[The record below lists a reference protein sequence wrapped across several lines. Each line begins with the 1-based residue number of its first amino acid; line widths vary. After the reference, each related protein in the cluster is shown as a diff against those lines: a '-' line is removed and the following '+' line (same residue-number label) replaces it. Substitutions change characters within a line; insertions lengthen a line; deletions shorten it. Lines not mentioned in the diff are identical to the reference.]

1 MKKKI
6 DIKKLKIKAKKGN
19 LKAIKE
25 LGFIYYFGDIKEGK
39 DANAITPKDAK
50 EAVKWW
56 QIGASKKDPDC
67 LVNLGFCYHMGDG
80 VNQNNTEAR
89 KCWEQASSKGS
100 SGANFNLGIFYEAG
114 WSVEKNGKKALI
126 YFKKNIKTKNP
137 YRETSLLGIARIY
150 NVGNGVKKNTKECI
164 KYYKRA
170 AKLGNLKAMLE
181 LGSMYDEVGD
191 ERGVYKSIKKDPK
204 LALKYYY
211 QIVEKNCLIGHYA
224 YESVLKNQ
232 KLKLSNQTPQK
243 IKKIETMIKKINSKI
258 INYYK
263 NPPKNDQLDELGLTR
278 DKIINLREMINH
290 LSKLEYLNKDSP
302 EKFKKYISQYN
313 VTTNTAQVLK
323 RKEIDKKEALKIVK
337 KDGYELE
344 NLPVHFKK
352 DKEVVLESI
361 KETGGYTL
369 EYADDSLKKDSEVIL
384 KALDYLSEALKYADN
399 SLKKDKKFT
408 LEAVKKHWSVLEF
421 VDEIFKKDKEIV
433 LEAVKQVGFALEFAH
448 KSLRKDKEIV
458 LVALKSNVAHYA
470 KHSLVDDVYP
480 DGADHNLR
488 KDPDIL
494 AILNKIKK

>member
-211 QIVEKNCLIGHYA
+211 QLVKKNCILGHFCF
-224 YESVLKNQ
+224 Q
-232 KLKLSNQTPQK
+232 KLLENQIAAK
-243 IKKIETMIKKINSKI
+243 INIKKNVLMLKKINSKI
-258 INYYK
+258 KNYSK
-263 NPPKNDQLDELGLTR
+263 NPPKNDRLEELSLPR
-278 DKIINLREMINH
+278 DKIIKLREILNIMTT
-290 LSKLEYLNKDSP
+290 SKL
-302 EKFKKYISQYN
+302 I
-313 VTTNTAQVLK
+313 
-323 RKEIDKKEALKIVK
+323 
-337 KDGYELE
+337 
-344 NLPVHFKK
+344 
-352 DKEVVLESI
+352 
-361 KETGGYTL
+361 
-369 EYADDSLKKDSEVIL
+369 
-384 KALDYLSEALKYADN
+384 
-399 SLKKDKKFT
+399 
-408 LEAVKKHWSVLEF
+408 
-421 VDEIFKKDKEIV
+421 
-433 LEAVKQVGFALEFAH
+433 
-448 KSLRKDKEIV
+448 
-458 LVALKSNVAHYA
+458 
-470 KHSLVDDVYP
+470 
-480 DGADHNLR
+480 
-488 KDPDIL
+488 
-494 AILNKIKK
+494 

>member
-126 YFKKNIKTKNP
+126 YYKKNIKTKNP

-258 INYYK
+258 KNYYK
-263 NPPKNDQLDELGLTR
+263 NPPKNDRLDELGLTR
-278 DKIINLREMINH
+278 DKIINLRRLHNAIIKNDTHSIAQFLKQEVALKKIKENG
-290 LSKLEYLNKDSP
+290 LALEYL
-302 EKFKKYISQYN
+302 
-313 VTTNTAQVLK
+313 A
-323 RKEIDKKEALKIVK
+323 
-337 KDGYELE
+337 
-344 NLPVHFKK
+344 
-352 DKEVVLESI
+352 
-361 KETGGYTL
+361 
-369 EYADDSLKKDSEVIL
+369 SL
-384 KALDYLSEALKYADN
+384 
-399 SLKKDKKFT
+399 
-408 LEAVKKHWSVLEF
+408 
-421 VDEIFKKDKEIV
+421 
-433 LEAVKQVGFALEFAH
+433 
-448 KSLRKDKEIV
+448 
-458 LVALKSNVAHYA
+458 
-470 KHSLVDDVYP
+470 
-480 DGADHNLR
+480 
-488 KDPDIL
+488 
-494 AILNKIKK
+494 